1 MFRSIIFDLDGTLID
16 SRAAILD
23 AFGKALAARG
33 IEPRIPWSAVRIG
46 PPLTETLRELIGDR
60 DETLLD
66 ALAEQ
71 FKAHYDTSGY
81 RASEV
86 FAGVQELLD
95 ALTATGAHCFLA
107 TNKRIAPTRLIL
119 SHLQWEQH
127 FRDVY
132 ALEVLSA
139 VLSADENGRFTR
151 EIVRGSRIANQAGA
165 GYDMTSR
172 GPTLF
177 LLSGVPAQ
185 GKTTTDVEVAMLA
198 QIARI
203 GREGVTADELRR
215 VKTQYVAGQIY
226 SRDSV
231 MAQAQELAG
240 LEMVGMAL

>member
-95 ALTATGAHCFLA
+95 ALTAAGAHCFLA

-132 ALEVLSA
+132 ALDRETPRLRDKATMLARLLTAHALAAEDTIYVGDTPEDEVAAAANGLHFAA
-139 VLSADENGRFTR
+139 VTWGYGKFTATKSPRFAT
-151 EIVRGSRIANQAGA
+151 
-165 GYDMTSR
+165 
-172 GPTLF
+172 
-177 LLSGVPAQ
+177 VPALLDYLS
-185 GKTTTDVEVAMLA
+185 K
-198 QIARI
+198 
-203 GREGVTADELRR
+203 
-215 VKTQYVAGQIY
+215 
-226 SRDSV
+226 
-231 MAQAQELAG
+231 
-240 LEMVGMAL
+240 